1 MPSNISPGGTARA
14 SCFVQ
19 WKKPHIP
26 TESTPPMTA
35 ALVSLVLLIILVA
48 LALIFLVSC
57 ILVVPQSDVYVIE
70 KLGKYNRTLSSGL
83 HFRLPFVE
91 RVAYKQTLRI
101 RELDLLVATKT
112 QDNVFVQVPVN
123 VQYFVNEN
131 EQDVKNAV
139 YKLSNPENQMRS
151 YIQQNIVGSLSKLDL
166 DEAYGSLHQVGL
178 ALQGEL
184 TEKIGEY
191 GYVIKDTNVIDVEPA
206 PEVKDAMNQVNASE
220 RKRQAQIL
228 TAEGNKQAAILDA
241 EAERD
246 ARRLRGEG
254 IAQEGDEIAK
264 GMKERIDK
272 LKDAGLSAEAAVEWL
287 KFNDG
292 MAVYSALASSNNA
305 KVIMMDGSNLSGKN
319 RSMTSDDITR
329 SIIQAE
335 EVQSHR

>member
-1 MPSNISPGGTARA
+1 MLGTVLI
-14 SCFVQ
+14 F
-19 WKKPHIP
+19 
-26 TESTPPMTA
+26 
-35 ALVSLVLLIILVA
+35 LGLVLLGVLG
-48 LALIFLVSC
+48 LMLLMS

-70 KLGKYNRTLSSGL
+70 KLGKYHRTLFSGL
-83 HFRLPFVE
+83 HFRMPFVD
-91 RVAYKQTLRI
+91 RVAYKQTLRVK
-101 RELDLLVATKT
+101 ELDLMVATKT
-112 QDNVFVQVPVN
+112 KDNVFVQVPVN

-131 EQDVKNAV
+131 EQDIKNSV
-139 YKLSNPENQMRS
+139 YRLSNPENQMRS

-191 GYVIKDTNVIDVEPA
+191 GYVIKDTNVIDVDPA

-228 TAEGNKQAAILDA
+228 TAEGNKAAAILEA

-292 MAVYSALASSNNA
+292 IAVYTALASSNNA
-305 KVIMMDGSNLSGKN
+305 KIIMMDNNLGPTSG
-319 RSMTSDDITR
+319 RPMTSEDITR
-329 SIIQAE
+329 SIIRAD
-335 EVQSHR
+335 EVQGR

>member
-1 MPSNISPGGTARA
+1 MFAVAGFT
-14 SCFVQ
+14 FV
-19 WKKPHIP
+19 
-26 TESTPPMTA
+26 
-35 ALVSLVLLIILVA
+35 LIILGI
-48 LALIFLVSC
+48 LAVILLMSV
-57 ILVVPQSDVYVIE
+57 LVVPQSDVYVIE
-70 KLGKYNRTLSSGL
+70 KLGKYHRTLFSGL
-83 HFRLPFVE
+83 HFRLPVVE

-101 RELDLLVATKT
+101 KELDLMVATKT
-112 QDNVFVQVPVN
+112 KDNVFVQVPVN

-131 EQDVKNAV
+131 EQDIRNSV
-139 YKLSNPENQMRS
+139 YRLSNPENQMRS

-228 TAEGNKQAAILDA
+228 TAEGNKAAAILEA

-292 MAVYSALASSNNA
+292 IAVYTALASSNNA
-305 KVIMMDGSNLSGKN
+305 KVIMMDNNLGPN
-319 RSMTSDDITR
+319 AGQPMTSEDITR
-329 SIIQAE
+329 SIIRAD
-335 EVQSHR
+335 EVQGQ

>member
-1 MPSNISPGGTARA
+1 
-14 SCFVQ
+14 
-19 WKKPHIP
+19 
-26 TESTPPMTA
+26 MTA

-48 LALIFLVSC
+48 LALIFLVCC

>member
-1 MPSNISPGGTARA
+1 
-14 SCFVQ
+14 
-19 WKKPHIP
+19 
-26 TESTPPMTA
+26 MTV

-319 RSMTSDDITR
+319 HPVTSDDITR

>member
-1 MPSNISPGGTARA
+1 MFAIAGFT
-14 SCFVQ
+14 FV
-19 WKKPHIP
+19 
-26 TESTPPMTA
+26 
-35 ALVSLVLLIILVA
+35 LIILGI
-48 LALIFLVSC
+48 LAVLLLMSV
-57 ILVVPQSDVYVIE
+57 LVVPQSDVYVIE
-70 KLGKYNRTLSSGL
+70 KLGKYHRTLFSGL
-83 HFRLPFVE
+83 HFRLPVVE

-101 RELDLLVATKT
+101 KELDLMVATKT
-112 QDNVFVQVPVN
+112 KDNVFVQVPVN

-131 EQDVKNAV
+131 EQDIRNSV
-139 YKLSNPENQMRS
+139 YRLSNPENQMRS

-178 ALQGEL
+178 ALQVEL

-228 TAEGNKQAAILDA
+228 TAEGNKAAAILEA

-272 LKDAGLSAEAAVEWL
+272 LKDAGLTADAAVEWL

-292 MAVYSALASSNNA
+292 IAVYTALASSNNA
-305 KVIMMDGSNLSGKN
+305 KVIMMDNNLGPNSGQP
-319 RSMTSDDITR
+319 MTSEDITR
-329 SIIQAE
+329 SIIRAD
-335 EVQSHR
+335 EVQGR

>member
-1 MPSNISPGGTARA
+1 MFAVAGFT
-14 SCFVQ
+14 FVL
-19 WKKPHIP
+19 I
-26 TESTPPMTA
+26 
-35 ALVSLVLLIILVA
+35 LLGILAVI
-48 LALIFLVSC
+48 LLMSV
-57 ILVVPQSDVYVIE
+57 LVVPQSDVYVIE
-70 KLGKYNRTLSSGL
+70 KLGKYHRTLFSGL
-83 HFRLPFVE
+83 HFRLPVVE

-101 RELDLLVATKT
+101 KELDLMVATKT
-112 QDNVFVQVPVN
+112 KDNVFVQVPVN

-131 EQDVKNAV
+131 EQDIRNSV
-139 YKLSNPENQMRS
+139 YRLSNPENQMRS

-228 TAEGNKQAAILDA
+228 TAEGNKAAAILEA

-272 LKDAGLSAEAAVEWL
+272 LKDAGLTAEAAVEWL

-292 MAVYSALASSNNA
+292 IAVYTALASSNNA
-305 KVIMMDGSNLSGKN
+305 KVIMMDNNLGPNSGQP
-319 RSMTSDDITR
+319 MTSEDITR
-329 SIIQAE
+329 SIIRAD
-335 EVQSHR
+335 EVQGK

>member
-1 MPSNISPGGTARA
+1 MFAIAGFT
-14 SCFVQ
+14 FV
-19 WKKPHIP
+19 
-26 TESTPPMTA
+26 
-35 ALVSLVLLIILVA
+35 LIILGI
-48 LALIFLVSC
+48 LAVLLLMSV
-57 ILVVPQSDVYVIE
+57 LVVPQSDVYVIE
-70 KLGKYNRTLSSGL
+70 KLGKYHRTLFSGL
-83 HFRLPFVE
+83 HFRLPVVE

-101 RELDLLVATKT
+101 KELDLMVATKT
-112 QDNVFVQVPVN
+112 KDNVFVQVPVN

-131 EQDVKNAV
+131 DQDIRNSV
-139 YKLSNPENQMRS
+139 YRLSNPENQMRS

-228 TAEGNKQAAILDA
+228 TAEGNKAAAILEA

-272 LKDAGLSAEAAVEWL
+272 LKDAGLTADAAVEWL

-292 MAVYSALASSNNA
+292 IAVYTALASSNNA
-305 KVIMMDGSNLSGKN
+305 KVIMMDNNLGPNSGQP
-319 RSMTSDDITR
+319 MTSEDITR
-329 SIIQAE
+329 SIIRAD
-335 EVQSHR
+335 EVQGR

>member
-1 MPSNISPGGTARA
+1 MVFSVLAFLLFL
-14 SCFVQ
+14 FV
-19 WKKPHIP
+19 
-26 TESTPPMTA
+26 
-35 ALVSLVLLIILVA
+35 VLVLSLL
-48 LALIFLVSC
+48 SG
-57 ILVVPQSDVYVIE
+57 ILVVPQASVYVIE
-70 KLGKYNRTLSSGL
+70 RLGKYNRTLFSGL
-83 HFRLPFVE
+83 HFRVPFID
-91 RVAYKQTLRI
+91 RVAYKQSLRVK
-101 RELDLLVATKT
+101 ELDLMVATKT
-112 QDNVFVQVPVN
+112 KDNVFVQVPVN

-131 EQDVKNAV
+131 EQDIKNSV
-139 YKLSNPENQMRS
+139 YRLSNPENQMRS

-184 TEKIGEY
+184 TDKIGEY
-191 GYVIKDTNVIDVEPA
+191 GYVIKDTNVIDVDPA

-228 TAEGNKQAAILDA
+228 TAEGNKAAAILDA

-272 LKDAGLSAEAAVEWL
+272 LKDAGLTAEAAVEWL

-292 MAVYSALASSNNA
+292 IAVYTALAASNNA
-305 KVIMMDGSNLSGKN
+305 KVIMMDNNLAAPGGK
-319 RSMTSDDITR
+319 SLTADDVMR
-329 SIIQAE
+329 SIIRAD
-335 EVQSHR
+335 EVQKR

>member
-1 MPSNISPGGTARA
+1 MFAVAGFT
-14 SCFVQ
+14 FV
-19 WKKPHIP
+19 
-26 TESTPPMTA
+26 
-35 ALVSLVLLIILVA
+35 LIILGI
-48 LALIFLVSC
+48 LAVILLMSV
-57 ILVVPQSDVYVIE
+57 LVVPQSDVYVIE
-70 KLGKYNRTLSSGL
+70 KLGKYHRTLFSGL
-83 HFRLPFVE
+83 HFRLPVVE

-101 RELDLLVATKT
+101 KELDLMVATKT
-112 QDNVFVQVPVN
+112 KDNVFVQVPVN

-131 EQDVKNAV
+131 EQDIRNSV
-139 YKLSNPENQMRS
+139 YRLSNPENQMRS

-228 TAEGNKQAAILDA
+228 TAEGNKAAAILEA

-272 LKDAGLSAEAAVEWL
+272 LKDAGLTADAAVEWL

-292 MAVYSALASSNNA
+292 IAVYTALASSNNA
-305 KVIMMDGSNLSGKN
+305 KVIMMDNNLGPNSGQP
-319 RSMTSDDITR
+319 MTSEDITR
-329 SIIQAE
+329 SIIRAD
-335 EVQSHR
+335 EVQGR

>member
-1 MPSNISPGGTARA
+1 MLG
-14 SCFVQ
+14 
-19 WKKPHIP
+19 
-26 TESTPPMTA
+26 
-35 ALVSLVLLIILVA
+35 ALLMILGLGALVLLVL
-48 LALIFLVSC
+48 LLLLS
-57 ILVVPQSDVYVIE
+57 ILVVPQSDAYVIE
-70 KLGKYNRTLSSGL
+70 KLGKYNRTLFSGL
-83 HFRLPFVE
+83 HFRVPFID
-91 RVAYKQTLRI
+91 RVAYKQTLRVK
-101 RELDLLVATKT
+101 ELDLMVATKT
-112 QDNVFVQVPVN
+112 KDNVFVQVPVN

-131 EQDVKNAV
+131 EQDIKNSV
-139 YKLSNPENQMRS
+139 YRLSNPENQMRS

-184 TEKIGEY
+184 TQKISEY

-228 TAEGNKQAAILDA
+228 TAEGNKAAAILEA

-292 MAVYSALASSNNA
+292 IAVYTALAASNNA
-305 KVIMMDGSNLSGKN
+305 KVIMMDNNLAPSGKAV
-319 RSMTSDDITR
+319 TADDVMR
-329 SIIQAE
+329 SIIRAD
-335 EVQSHR
+335 EVQGR

>member
-1 MPSNISPGGTARA
+1 
-14 SCFVQ
+14 
-19 WKKPHIP
+19 
-26 TESTPPMTA
+26 MTA
-35 ALVSLVLLIILVA
+35 ALLSLVLLIVLVA
-48 LALIFLVSC
+48 IALIFLVSC
-57 ILVVPQSDVYVIE
+57 IIVVPQSDVYVIE

-272 LKDAGLSAEAAVEWL
+272 LRDAGLSAEAAVEWL

-292 MAVYSALASSNNA
+292 MAVYSALASSQNA
-305 KVIMMDGSNLSGKN
+305 KVIMMDGNLGAH
-319 RSMTSDDITR
+319 RPMTSEDITK
-329 SIIQAE
+329 SIIQAD
-335 EVQSHR
+335 EVQKPGI

>member
-1 MPSNISPGGTARA
+1 MLATITT
-14 SCFVQ
+14 
-19 WKKPHIP
+19 I
-26 TESTPPMTA
+26 
-35 ALVSLVLLIILVA
+35 ALLGLIIIGAMLLLMSIV
-48 LALIFLVSC
+48 
-57 ILVVPQSDVYVIE
+57 VVPQSDVYVIE
-70 KLGKYNRTLSSGL
+70 KLGKYNRTLFSGL
-83 HFRLPFVE
+83 HFRVPIID
-91 RVAYKQTLRI
+91 RIAYKQTLRI
-101 RELDLLVATKT
+101 KELDLMVATKT
-112 QDNVFVQVPVN
+112 KDNVFVQVPVN
-123 VQYFVNEN
+123 VQYYVNEN
-131 EQDVKNAV
+131 EADVKNSV
-139 YKLSNPENQMRS
+139 YRLSNPENQMRS

-166 DEAYGSLHQVGL
+166 DEAYGSLHQVGI

-191 GYVIKDTNVIDVEPA
+191 GYIIKDTNVIDVEPA

-228 TAEGNKQAAILDA
+228 AAEGNKAAAILEA

-292 MAVYSALASSNNA
+292 IAVYTALAQSNNA
-305 KVIMMDGSNLSGKN
+305 KVIMMDNNLYGN
-319 RSMTSDDITR
+319 RPMTADDITR

-335 EVQSHR
+335 EVKTPASPTASNRVRTAAQSAAAHYGVTPQS

>member
-1 MPSNISPGGTARA
+1 
-14 SCFVQ
+14 
-19 WKKPHIP
+19 
-26 TESTPPMTA
+26 MTA

-178 ALQGEL
+178 SLQGEL

>member
-1 MPSNISPGGTARA
+1 MFAIAGFT
-14 SCFVQ
+14 FV
-19 WKKPHIP
+19 
-26 TESTPPMTA
+26 
-35 ALVSLVLLIILVA
+35 LIILGI
-48 LALIFLVSC
+48 LAVLLLMSV
-57 ILVVPQSDVYVIE
+57 LVVPQSDVYVIE
-70 KLGKYNRTLSSGL
+70 KLGKYHRTLFSGL
-83 HFRLPFVE
+83 HFRLPVVE

-101 RELDLLVATKT
+101 KELDLMVATKT
-112 QDNVFVQVPVN
+112 KDNVFVQVPVN

-131 EQDVKNAV
+131 EQDIRNSV
-139 YKLSNPENQMRS
+139 YRLSNPENQMRS

-228 TAEGNKQAAILDA
+228 TAEGNKAAAILEA

-272 LKDAGLSAEAAVEWL
+272 LKDAGLTADAAVEWL

-292 MAVYSALASSNNA
+292 IAVYTALASSNNA
-305 KVIMMDGSNLSGKN
+305 KVIMMDNNLGPNSGQP
-319 RSMTSDDITR
+319 MTSEDITR
-329 SIIQAE
+329 SIIRAD
-335 EVQSHR
+335 EVQGR

>member
-1 MPSNISPGGTARA
+1 MFAIAGFT
-14 SCFVQ
+14 FV
-19 WKKPHIP
+19 
-26 TESTPPMTA
+26 
-35 ALVSLVLLIILVA
+35 LIILGI
-48 LALIFLVSC
+48 LAVLLLMSV
-57 ILVVPQSDVYVIE
+57 LVVPQSDVYVIE
-70 KLGKYNRTLSSGL
+70 KLGKYHRTLFSGL
-83 HFRLPFVE
+83 HFRLPVVE

-101 RELDLLVATKT
+101 KELDLMVATKT
-112 QDNVFVQVPVN
+112 KDNVFVQVPVN

-131 EQDVKNAV
+131 EQDIRNSV
-139 YKLSNPENQMRS
+139 YRLSNPENQMRS

-228 TAEGNKQAAILDA
+228 TAEGNKAAAILEA

-272 LKDAGLSAEAAVEWL
+272 LKDAGLTAEAAVEWL

-292 MAVYSALASSNNA
+292 IAVYTALASSNNA
-305 KVIMMDGSNLSGKN
+305 KVIMMDNNLGPNSGQP
-319 RSMTSDDITR
+319 MTSEDITR
-329 SIIQAE
+329 SIIRAD
-335 EVQSHR
+335 EVQGK

>member
-1 MPSNISPGGTARA
+1 
-14 SCFVQ
+14 
-19 WKKPHIP
+19 
-26 TESTPPMTA
+26 MTA

-319 RSMTSDDITR
+319 GSMTSDDITR

>member
-1 MPSNISPGGTARA
+1 MLATL
-14 SCFVQ
+14 
-19 WKKPHIP
+19 
-26 TESTPPMTA
+26 A
-35 ALVSLVLLIILVA
+35 AFFII
-48 LALIFLVSC
+48 ALIVVIALLLLMSVV
-57 ILVVPQSDVYVIE
+57 VVPQSDVYVIE
-70 KLGKYNRTLSSGL
+70 KLGKYNRTLFSGL
-83 HFRLPFVE
+83 HFRVPLIE
-91 RVAYKQTLRI
+91 RIAYKQTLRI
-101 RELDLLVATKT
+101 KELDLMVATKT
-112 QDNVFVQVPVN
+112 KDNVFVQVPVN

-131 EQDVKNAV
+131 EADVRNSV
-139 YKLSNPENQMRS
+139 YRLSNPENQMRS

-166 DEAYGSLHQVGL
+166 DEAYGSLHQVGI

-228 TAEGNKQAAILDA
+228 AAEGNKAAAILEA

-246 ARRLRGEG
+246 SRRLRGEG

-272 LKDAGLSAEAAVEWL
+272 LRDAGLSAEAAVEWL

-292 MAVYSALASSNNA
+292 IAVYTALAASNNA
-305 KVIMMDGSNLSGKN
+305 KVIMMDNNLATN
-319 RSMTSDDITR
+319 RPMTSEDITR
-329 SIIQAE
+329 SIIQAD
-335 EVQSHR
+335 EVQKPASSVATD

>member
-1 MPSNISPGGTARA
+1 MFAIAGFT
-14 SCFVQ
+14 FV
-19 WKKPHIP
+19 
-26 TESTPPMTA
+26 
-35 ALVSLVLLIILVA
+35 LIILGI
-48 LALIFLVSC
+48 LAVLLLMSV
-57 ILVVPQSDVYVIE
+57 LVVPQSDVYVIE
-70 KLGKYNRTLSSGL
+70 KLGKYHRTLFSGL
-83 HFRLPFVE
+83 HFRLPVVE

-101 RELDLLVATKT
+101 KELDLMVATKT
-112 QDNVFVQVPVN
+112 KDNVFVQVPVN

-131 EQDVKNAV
+131 EQDIRNSV
-139 YKLSNPENQMRS
+139 YRLSNPENQMRS

-228 TAEGNKQAAILDA
+228 TAEGNKAAAILEA

-272 LKDAGLSAEAAVEWL
+272 LKDAGLTADAAVEWL

-292 MAVYSALASSNNA
+292 IAVYTVLASSNNA
-305 KVIMMDGSNLSGKN
+305 KVIMMDNNLGPNSGQP
-319 RSMTSDDITR
+319 MTSEDITR
-329 SIIQAE
+329 SIIRAD
-335 EVQSHR
+335 EVQGR

>member
-1 MPSNISPGGTARA
+1 MFAIAGFT
-14 SCFVQ
+14 FV
-19 WKKPHIP
+19 
-26 TESTPPMTA
+26 
-35 ALVSLVLLIILVA
+35 LIILGI
-48 LALIFLVSC
+48 LAVLLLMSV
-57 ILVVPQSDVYVIE
+57 LVVPQSDVYVIE
-70 KLGKYNRTLSSGL
+70 KLGKYHRTLFSGL
-83 HFRLPFVE
+83 HFRLPVVE

-101 RELDLLVATKT
+101 KELDLMVATKT
-112 QDNVFVQVPVN
+112 KDNVFVQVPVN

-131 EQDVKNAV
+131 EQDIRNSV
-139 YKLSNPENQMRS
+139 YRLSNPENQMRS

-228 TAEGNKQAAILDA
+228 TAEGNKAAAILEA

-272 LKDAGLSAEAAVEWL
+272 LKDAGLTADAAVEWL

-292 MAVYSALASSNNA
+292 IAVYTALASSNNA
-305 KVIMMDGSNLSGKN
+305 KVIMMDNNLGPNSGQP
-319 RSMTSDDITR
+319 MTSEDITR
-329 SIIQAE
+329 SIIRAD
-335 EVQSHR
+335 EVQGK

>member
-1 MPSNISPGGTARA
+1 MFAIAGFT
-14 SCFVQ
+14 FV
-19 WKKPHIP
+19 
-26 TESTPPMTA
+26 
-35 ALVSLVLLIILVA
+35 LIILGI
-48 LALIFLVSC
+48 LAVLLLMSV
-57 ILVVPQSDVYVIE
+57 LVVPQSDVYVIE
-70 KLGKYNRTLSSGL
+70 KLGKYHRTLFSGL
-83 HFRLPFVE
+83 HFRLPVVE

-101 RELDLLVATKT
+101 KELDLMVATKT
-112 QDNVFVQVPVN
+112 KDNVFVQVPVN

-131 EQDVKNAV
+131 EQDIRNSV
-139 YKLSNPENQMRS
+139 YRLSNPENQMRS

-228 TAEGNKQAAILDA
+228 TAEGNKAAAILEA

-272 LKDAGLSAEAAVEWL
+272 LKDAGLTADAAVEWL

-292 MAVYSALASSNNA
+292 IAVYTALASSNNA
-305 KVIMMDGSNLSGKN
+305 KVIMMDNNLGPNSGQ
-319 RSMTSDDITR
+319 SMTSEDITR
-329 SIIQAE
+329 SIIRAD
-335 EVQSHR
+335 EVQGR

>member
-1 MPSNISPGGTARA
+1 MFAIAGFT
-14 SCFVQ
+14 FV
-19 WKKPHIP
+19 
-26 TESTPPMTA
+26 
-35 ALVSLVLLIILVA
+35 LIILGI
-48 LALIFLVSC
+48 LAVLLLMSV
-57 ILVVPQSDVYVIE
+57 LVVPQSDVYVIE
-70 KLGKYNRTLSSGL
+70 KLGKYHRTLFSGL
-83 HFRLPFVE
+83 HFRLPVVE

-101 RELDLLVATKT
+101 KELDLMVATKT
-112 QDNVFVQVPVN
+112 KDNVFVQVPVN

-131 EQDVKNAV
+131 EQDIRNSV
-139 YKLSNPENQMRS
+139 YRLSNPENQMRS

-206 PEVKDAMNQVNASE
+206 PEVKDAMNQVNTSE

-228 TAEGNKQAAILDA
+228 TAEGNKAAAILEA

-272 LKDAGLSAEAAVEWL
+272 LKDAGLTADAAVEWL

-292 MAVYSALASSNNA
+292 IAVYTALASSNNA
-305 KVIMMDGSNLSGKN
+305 KVIMMDNNLGPNSGQP
-319 RSMTSDDITR
+319 MTSEDITR
-329 SIIQAE
+329 SIIRAD
-335 EVQSHR
+335 EVQGR

>member
-1 MPSNISPGGTARA
+1 
-14 SCFVQ
+14 
-19 WKKPHIP
+19 
-26 TESTPPMTA
+26 MTA

-228 TAEGNKQAAILDA
+228 AAEGDKQASILRA

-264 GMKERIDK
+264 GMKERIYK

-319 RSMTSDDITR
+319 HPVTSDDITR

>member
-1 MPSNISPGGTARA
+1 MFAVAGFT
-14 SCFVQ
+14 FVL
-19 WKKPHIP
+19 I
-26 TESTPPMTA
+26 
-35 ALVSLVLLIILVA
+35 LLGILAVI
-48 LALIFLVSC
+48 LLMSV
-57 ILVVPQSDVYVIE
+57 LVVPQSDVYVIE
-70 KLGKYNRTLSSGL
+70 KLGKYHRTLFSGL
-83 HFRLPFVE
+83 HFRLPVVE

-101 RELDLLVATKT
+101 KELDLMVATKT
-112 QDNVFVQVPVN
+112 KDNVFVQVPVN

-131 EQDVKNAV
+131 EQDIRNSV
-139 YKLSNPENQMRS
+139 YRLSNPENQMRS

-228 TAEGNKQAAILDA
+228 TAEGNKAAAILEA

-292 MAVYSALASSNNA
+292 IAVYTALASSNNA
-305 KVIMMDGSNLSGKN
+305 KVIMMDNNLGPSSGQP
-319 RSMTSDDITR
+319 MTSEDITR
-329 SIIQAE
+329 SIIRAD
-335 EVQSHR
+335 EVQGR

>member
-1 MPSNISPGGTARA
+1 MLATL
-14 SCFVQ
+14 
-19 WKKPHIP
+19 
-26 TESTPPMTA
+26 A
-35 ALVSLVLLIILVA
+35 AFFII
-48 LALIFLVSC
+48 ALIVAIALLLLMSVV
-57 ILVVPQSDVYVIE
+57 VVPQSDVYVIE
-70 KLGKYNRTLSSGL
+70 KLGKYNRTLFSGL
-83 HFRLPFVE
+83 HFRVPLIE
-91 RVAYKQTLRI
+91 RIAYKQTLRI
-101 RELDLLVATKT
+101 KELDLMVATKT
-112 QDNVFVQVPVN
+112 KDNVFVQVPVN

-131 EQDVKNAV
+131 EADVRNSV
-139 YKLSNPENQMRS
+139 YRLSNPENQMRS

-166 DEAYGSLHQVGL
+166 DEAYGSLHQVGI

-228 TAEGNKQAAILDA
+228 AAEGNKAAAILEA

-246 ARRLRGEG
+246 SRRLRGEG

-272 LKDAGLSAEAAVEWL
+272 LRDAGLSAEAAVEWL

-292 MAVYSALASSNNA
+292 IAVYTALAASNNA
-305 KVIMMDGSNLSGKN
+305 KVIMMDNNLATN
-319 RSMTSDDITR
+319 RPMTSEDITR
-329 SIIQAE
+329 SIIQAD
-335 EVQSHR
+335 EVQNPARSVVAD

>member
-1 MPSNISPGGTARA
+1 MPSNISPASTARA

>member
-1 MPSNISPGGTARA
+1 
-14 SCFVQ
+14 
-19 WKKPHIP
+19 
-26 TESTPPMTA
+26 MTA
-35 ALVSLVLLIILVA
+35 IAVTGVFVILAVIA
-48 LALIFLVSC
+48 IIFLISC

-70 KLGKYNRTLSSGL
+70 KLGKFNRILSSGL

-91 RVAYKQTLRI
+91 RVAYKQTLRV

-139 YKLSNPENQMRS
+139 YRLSNPENQMRS

-206 PEVKDAMNQVNASE
+206 PEVKNAMNQVNASE

-228 TAEGNKQAAILDA
+228 AAEGNKQAAILDA

-292 MAVYSALASSNNA
+292 MAVYSALAASNNA
-305 KVIMMDGSNLSGKN
+305 KVIMMDGNMGMN
-319 RSMTSDDITR
+319 RPITSQDITK
-329 SIIQAE
+329 SIIQADE
-335 EVQSHR
+335 AQKPASVAHTDEAQR

>member
-1 MPSNISPGGTARA
+1 
-14 SCFVQ
+14 
-19 WKKPHIP
+19 
-26 TESTPPMTA
+26 MTA

-319 RSMTSDDITR
+319 HPVTSDDITR

>member
-1 MPSNISPGGTARA
+1 MFAIAGFT
-14 SCFVQ
+14 FV
-19 WKKPHIP
+19 
-26 TESTPPMTA
+26 
-35 ALVSLVLLIILVA
+35 LIILGI
-48 LALIFLVSC
+48 LAVLLLMSV
-57 ILVVPQSDVYVIE
+57 LVVPQSDVYVIE
-70 KLGKYNRTLSSGL
+70 KLGKYHRTLFSGL
-83 HFRLPFVE
+83 HFRLPVVE

-101 RELDLLVATKT
+101 KELDLMVATKT
-112 QDNVFVQVPVN
+112 KDNVFVQVPVN

-131 EQDVKNAV
+131 EQDIRNSV
-139 YKLSNPENQMRS
+139 YRLSNPENQMRS

-228 TAEGNKQAAILDA
+228 TAEGNKAAAILEA

-272 LKDAGLSAEAAVEWL
+272 LKDAGLTAEAAVEWL

-292 MAVYSALASSNNA
+292 IAVYTALASSNNA
-305 KVIMMDGSNLSGKN
+305 KVIMMDNNLGPNSGQP
-319 RSMTSDDITR
+319 MTSEDITR
-329 SIIQAE
+329 SIIRAD
-335 EVQSHR
+335 EVQGR

>member
-1 MPSNISPGGTARA
+1 MFAIAGFT
-14 SCFVQ
+14 FV
-19 WKKPHIP
+19 
-26 TESTPPMTA
+26 
-35 ALVSLVLLIILVA
+35 LIILGI
-48 LALIFLVSC
+48 LAVLLLMSV
-57 ILVVPQSDVYVIE
+57 LVVPQSDVYVIE
-70 KLGKYNRTLSSGL
+70 KLGKYHRTLFSGL
-83 HFRLPFVE
+83 HFRLPVVE

-101 RELDLLVATKT
+101 KELDLMVATKT
-112 QDNVFVQVPVN
+112 KDNVFVQVPVN

-131 EQDVKNAV
+131 EQDIRNSV
-139 YKLSNPENQMRS
+139 YRLSNPENQMRS

-228 TAEGNKQAAILDA
+228 TAEGNKAAAILEA

-272 LKDAGLSAEAAVEWL
+272 LKDAGLTADAAVEWL

-292 MAVYSALASSNNA
+292 IAVYTALASSNNA
-305 KVIMMDGSNLSGKN
+305 KVIMMDNNLGPN
-319 RSMTSDDITR
+319 WGQPMTSEDITR
-329 SIIQAE
+329 SIIRAD
-335 EVQSHR
+335 EVQGR

>member
-1 MPSNISPGGTARA
+1 MS
-14 SCFVQ
+14 V
-19 WKKPHIP
+19 
-26 TESTPPMTA
+26 
-35 ALVSLVLLIILVA
+35 
-48 LALIFLVSC
+48 
-57 ILVVPQSDVYVIE
+57 LVVPQSDVYVIE
-70 KLGKYNRTLSSGL
+70 KLGKYHRTLFSGL
-83 HFRLPFVE
+83 HFRLPVVE

-101 RELDLLVATKT
+101 KELDLMVATKT
-112 QDNVFVQVPVN
+112 KDNVFVQVPVN

-131 EQDVKNAV
+131 EQDIRNSV
-139 YKLSNPENQMRS
+139 YRLSNPENQMRS

-228 TAEGNKQAAILDA
+228 TAEGNKAAAILEA

-272 LKDAGLSAEAAVEWL
+272 LKDAGLTADAAVEWL

-292 MAVYSALASSNNA
+292 IAVYTALASSNNA
-305 KVIMMDGSNLSGKN
+305 KVIMMDNNLGPNSGQP
-319 RSMTSDDITR
+319 MTSEDITR
-329 SIIQAE
+329 SIIRAD
-335 EVQSHR
+335 EVQGR

>member
-1 MPSNISPGGTARA
+1 MFAIAGFT
-14 SCFVQ
+14 FV
-19 WKKPHIP
+19 
-26 TESTPPMTA
+26 
-35 ALVSLVLLIILVA
+35 LIILGI
-48 LALIFLVSC
+48 LAVLLLMSV
-57 ILVVPQSDVYVIE
+57 LVVPQSDVYVIE
-70 KLGKYNRTLSSGL
+70 KLGKYHRTLFSGL
-83 HFRLPFVE
+83 HFRLPVVE

-101 RELDLLVATKT
+101 KELDLMVATKT
-112 QDNVFVQVPVN
+112 KDNVFVQVPVN

-131 EQDVKNAV
+131 EQDIRNSV
-139 YKLSNPENQMRS
+139 YRLSNPENQMRS

-228 TAEGNKQAAILDA
+228 TAEGNKAAAILEA

-272 LKDAGLSAEAAVEWL
+272 LKDAGLTADAAVEWL

-292 MAVYSALASSNNA
+292 IAVYTALASSNNA
-305 KVIMMDGSNLSGKN
+305 KVIMMDNNLGPNSGQP
-319 RSMTSDDITR
+319 MTSENITR
-329 SIIQAE
+329 SIIRAD
-335 EVQSHR
+335 EVQGK

>member
-1 MPSNISPGGTARA
+1 MFAVAGFT
-14 SCFVQ
+14 FV
-19 WKKPHIP
+19 
-26 TESTPPMTA
+26 
-35 ALVSLVLLIILVA
+35 LIILGI
-48 LALIFLVSC
+48 LAVILLMSV
-57 ILVVPQSDVYVIE
+57 LVVPQSDVYVIE
-70 KLGKYNRTLSSGL
+70 KLGKYHRTLFSGL
-83 HFRLPFVE
+83 HFRLPVVE
-91 RVAYKQTLRI
+91 RVAYKHTLRI
-101 RELDLLVATKT
+101 KELDLMVATKT
-112 QDNVFVQVPVN
+112 KDNVFVQVPVN

-131 EQDVKNAV
+131 EQDIRNSV
-139 YKLSNPENQMRS
+139 YRLSNPENQMRS

-228 TAEGNKQAAILDA
+228 TAEGNKAAAILEA

-272 LKDAGLSAEAAVEWL
+272 LKDAGLTADAAVEWL

-292 MAVYSALASSNNA
+292 IAVYTALASSNNA
-305 KVIMMDGSNLSGKN
+305 KVIMMDNNLGPNSGQP
-319 RSMTSDDITR
+319 MTSEDITR
-329 SIIQAE
+329 SIIRAD
-335 EVQSHR
+335 EVQGR

>member
-1 MPSNISPGGTARA
+1 
-14 SCFVQ
+14 
-19 WKKPHIP
+19 
-26 TESTPPMTA
+26 MTA

-319 RSMTSDDITR
+319 RSITSDDITR

>member
-1 MPSNISPGGTARA
+1 MFAVAGFT
-14 SCFVQ
+14 FV
-19 WKKPHIP
+19 
-26 TESTPPMTA
+26 
-35 ALVSLVLLIILVA
+35 LIILGI
-48 LALIFLVSC
+48 LAVILLMSV
-57 ILVVPQSDVYVIE
+57 LVVPQSDVYVIE
-70 KLGKYNRTLSSGL
+70 KLGKYHRTLFSGL
-83 HFRLPFVE
+83 HFRLPVVE

-101 RELDLLVATKT
+101 KELDLMVATKT
-112 QDNVFVQVPVN
+112 KDNVFVQVPVN

-131 EQDVKNAV
+131 EQDIRNSV
-139 YKLSNPENQMRS
+139 YRLSNPENQMRS

-228 TAEGNKQAAILDA
+228 TAEGNKAAAILEA

-292 MAVYSALASSNNA
+292 IAVYTALASSNNA
-305 KVIMMDGSNLSGKN
+305 KVIMMDNNLGLNSGQP
-319 RSMTSDDITR
+319 MTSEDITR
-329 SIIQAE
+329 SIIHAD
-335 EVQSHR
+335 EVQGQ

>member
-1 MPSNISPGGTARA
+1 
-14 SCFVQ
+14 
-19 WKKPHIP
+19 
-26 TESTPPMTA
+26 MTA

>member
-1 MPSNISPGGTARA
+1 MLGTLLIMLGVGA
-14 SCFVQ
+14 
-19 WKKPHIP
+19 
-26 TESTPPMTA
+26 
-35 ALVSLVLLIILVA
+35 LVLLA
-48 LALIFLVSC
+48 LLLLMS

-70 KLGKYNRTLSSGL
+70 KLGKYHRTLFSGL
-83 HFRLPFVE
+83 HFRMPFVD
-91 RVAYKQTLRI
+91 RVAYKQTLRVK
-101 RELDLLVATKT
+101 ELDLMVATKT
-112 QDNVFVQVPVN
+112 KDNVFVQVPVN

-131 EQDVKNAV
+131 EQDIKNSV
-139 YKLSNPENQMRS
+139 YRLSNPENQMRS

-184 TEKIGEY
+184 TDKIGEY
-191 GYVIKDTNVIDVEPA
+191 GYVIKDTNVIDVDPA

-228 TAEGNKQAAILDA
+228 TAEGNKAAAILDA

-292 MAVYSALASSNNA
+292 IAVYTALASSNNA
-305 KVIMMDGSNLSGKN
+305 KVIMMDNNLAPTGK
-319 RSMTSDDITR
+319 TLTADDVMR
-329 SIIQAE
+329 SIIRAE
-335 EVQSHR
+335 EVKGQ

>member
-1 MPSNISPGGTARA
+1 
-14 SCFVQ
+14 
-19 WKKPHIP
+19 
-26 TESTPPMTA
+26 MTA

-305 KVIMMDGSNLSGKN
+305 KVIMMDGSNLSGQN